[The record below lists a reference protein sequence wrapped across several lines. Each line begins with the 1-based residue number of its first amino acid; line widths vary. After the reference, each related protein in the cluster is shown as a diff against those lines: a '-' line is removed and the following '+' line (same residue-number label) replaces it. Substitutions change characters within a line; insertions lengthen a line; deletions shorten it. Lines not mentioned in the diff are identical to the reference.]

1 MLRVMII
8 DDDFNVRKCLR
19 TLIPWADIGCELVA
33 EASDGAEGLAQFQ
46 SVQPNVII
54 SDLKMPEMSG
64 EELCSKVRAISDQV
78 TFIFISAYEDFS
90 VAQRALHYGVAEYIL
105 KPIDARKLQ
114 QISVLLKDLA
124 SSYSSRFVSHKLI
137 NDSSFQREVSKQ
149 LKYRN
154 SAYIDEFFIQLSNCR
169 EFDFHLLMST
179 CSLLINLL
187 FDAVDDSSPNNL
199 QLQQLRQSALSKVS
213 GLSRKQD
220 IISYCHELYT
230 NYLNDSLLSG
240 ESNEINSKIVAQ
252 VQQYIQQNISWQQL
266 SLSVIAAH
274 FDFSDD
280 YLNRAF
286 RKETGTT
293 INGFITSVRT
303 SQACRLLKQTQL
315 SISEIA
321 QSTGYAS
328 TNYFCRNFKKQ
339 TGLTPNEFRVHERD
353 RNIP

>member
-124 SSYSSRFVSHKLI
+124 SSYNSRFVSHKLI

-187 FDAVDDSSPNNL
+187 FDAVDDSSPDNL

-220 IISYCHELYT
+220 ILHCGICIHSFRNSYAF
-230 NYLNDSLLSG
+230 SG
-240 ESNEINSKIVAQ
+240 F
-252 VQQYIQQNISWQQL
+252 L
-266 SLSVIAAH
+266 H
-274 FDFSDD
+274 FW
-280 YLNRAF
+280 
-286 RKETGTT
+286 
-293 INGFITSVRT
+293 
-303 SQACRLLKQTQL
+303 
-315 SISEIA
+315 
-321 QSTGYAS
+321 
-328 TNYFCRNFKKQ
+328 
-339 TGLTPNEFRVHERD
+339 
-353 RNIP
+353 